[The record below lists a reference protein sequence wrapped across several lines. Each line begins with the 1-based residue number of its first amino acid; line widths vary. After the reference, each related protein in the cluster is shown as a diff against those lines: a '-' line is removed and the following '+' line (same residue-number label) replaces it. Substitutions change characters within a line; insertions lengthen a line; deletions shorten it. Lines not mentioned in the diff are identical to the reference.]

1 MATYPSGNPGAVPV
15 DPSSDIGKWRAAAGD
30 LNYTLYSPDEPG
42 FGNFTYASDAE
53 ITQFLAMSGDSIPGA
68 IGYWY
73 LQLAGA
79 AAVSAKQVK
88 DYDLSVSTEKR
99 AADLRE
105 QAAVWFGLAGI
116 PMTGEEYFDI
126 VSTGTDGVCWP
137 ELAERPWWV

>member
-1 MATYPSGNPGAVPV
+1 MDNPGLYPL
-15 DPSSDIGKWRAAAGD
+15 DPSSEVGKFRLASGD
-30 LNYTLYSPDEPG
+30 TNSVPYDPVRPSEQNYTFL
-42 FGNFTYASDAE
+42 SDAE

-68 IGYWY
+68 VGYWY

-116 PMTGEEYFDI
+116 PMSGDEYFDI